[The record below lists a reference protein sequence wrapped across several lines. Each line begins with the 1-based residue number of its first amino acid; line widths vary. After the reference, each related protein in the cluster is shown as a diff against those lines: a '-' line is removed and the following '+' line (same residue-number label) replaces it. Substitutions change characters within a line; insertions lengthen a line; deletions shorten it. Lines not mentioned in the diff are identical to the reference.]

1 VTDRRVAIVRE
12 WLYRNARTIEDHGTE
27 LVEAELIAALDAQA
41 SSTHPDDVVERV
53 AKSIYNDH
61 FPEKA
66 WHSAT
71 AEECEDFRGHAR
83 AALEVMPPVMSDAD
97 RDVLEAADAWFSGG
111 DFTMANGYDRA
122 LVHAVERKRALAGGR
137 GKR

>member
-1 VTDRRVAIVRE
+1 MSDSRIEIVRE

-53 AKSIYNDH
+53 AKAIYNDH

-83 AALEVMPPVMSDAD
+83 AALEVMPPVMREAD
-97 RDVLEAADAWFSGG
+97 REVIEAADAWFSGG

-122 LVHAVERKRALAGGR
+122 LVGAVERRRMLMR
-137 GKR
+137 GIGK